1 MSEIN
6 KALAELA
13 SQKKQPT
20 QLQRAV
26 LPKVSSANPILWIA
40 TGFALSLVVG
50 GWAIT
55 QSQPEGQIVRAPITT
70 VTTVQANEVSL
81 VSPTQKVLSATSESV
96 VVSQPAVFTDVTT
109 NSPKMAAEKSVI
121 RQVPTKVTTTSTK
134 ESIVVAKTDVPAKR
148 QTTESHTHSSSAV
161 TSGNQVSAPVSSESE
176 GMVIE
181 QVELSKEQLA
191 EKAIGRAEKALDA
204 NNLQNALSAYSEAL
218 RHTPNNEVVRR
229 KLAALYFGKGDS
241 RKAYELLQAGIAL
254 DPEGETLRIAL
265 SKMLIKAN
273 QNEAALSPLVAIYDH
288 SGKEYIAM
296 RAALAQKLKKDDI
309 ALESYQRLSKMD
321 SENAR
326 WWLGLAIQQER
337 ALDFK
342 SAQNSYQAALSKVG
356 ISNQSQRFIKDRLA
370 LLQNLESA
378 Q

>member
-13 SQKKQPT
+13 SQKSQPA
-20 QLQRAV
+20 QLQRAE
-26 LPKVSSANPILWIA
+26 LPKVTSVKPIVWIV
-40 TGFALSLVVG
+40 TGFGLSLAVG

-55 QSQPEGQIVRAPITT
+55 QSAPVSQNYSEPVTTT
-70 VTTVQANEVSL
+70 VVTVAEETL
-81 VSPTQKVLSATSESV
+81 RSPTQKTPSEGAQSV
-96 VVSQPAVFTDVTT
+96 TVSQPNIVTT
-109 NSPKMAAEKSVI
+109 ARVEKATSVAPSS
-121 RQVPTKVTTTSTK
+121 VKPAPAPSKSETTL
-134 ESIVVAKTDVPAKR
+134 VAKAAAKPSA
-148 QTTESHTHSSSAV
+148 TE
-161 TSGNQVSAPVSSESE
+161 NQPVSHSVPSQVKAQAPAAQNTPAVENS
-176 GMVIE
+176 MLVE
-181 QVELSKEQLA
+181 QVELTQEQLA

-204 NNLQNALSAYSEAL
+204 NNLQNALSAYSDAL
-218 RHTPNNEVVRR
+218 RHTPNNEVVRQ

-254 DPEGETLRIAL
+254 NPEGETLRIAL

-273 QNEAALSPLVAIYDH
+273 QNEAALTPLVALYDD
-288 SGKEYIAM
+288 SGKEYLAM
-296 RAALAQKLKKDDI
+296 RAALAQKIKKDDI
-309 ALESYQRLSKMD
+309 ALESYQRLSQMD

-342 SAQNSYQAALSKVG
+342 SAQVSYQAALSKVG

>member
-13 SQKKQPT
+13 SQKSQPA
-20 QLQRAV
+20 QLQRAE
-26 LPKVSSANPILWIA
+26 LPKVTSVKPIVWIA
-40 TGFALSLVVG
+40 TGFGLSLAVG

-55 QSQPEGQIVRAPITT
+55 QSAPVSQNYSEPVTTT
-70 VTTVQANEVSL
+70 VVTVAEETL
-81 VSPTQKVLSATSESV
+81 RSPTQKTPSEGAQSV
-96 VVSQPAVFTDVTT
+96 TVSQPNIVTT
-109 NSPKMAAEKSVI
+109 ARVEKATSVAPSS
-121 RQVPTKVTTTSTK
+121 VKPATAPSKSETTL
-134 ESIVVAKTDVPAKR
+134 VAKAPAA
-148 QTTESHTHSSSAV
+148 QNTPAV
-161 TSGNQVSAPVSSESE
+161 ENSMLV
-176 GMVIE
+176 E
-181 QVELSKEQLA
+181 QVELTQEQLA

-204 NNLQNALSAYSEAL
+204 NNLQNALSAYSDAL
-218 RHTPNNEVVRR
+218 RHTPNNEVVRQ

-254 DPEGETLRIAL
+254 NPEGETLRIAL

-273 QNEAALSPLVAIYDH
+273 QNEAALTPLVALYDD
-288 SGKEYIAM
+288 SGKEYLAM
-296 RAALAQKLKKDDI
+296 RAALAQKIKKDDI
-309 ALESYQRLSKMD
+309 ALESYQRLSQMD

-342 SAQNSYQAALSKVG
+342 SAQVSYQAALSKVG

>member
-13 SQKKQPT
+13 SQKSQPA
-20 QLQRAV
+20 QLQRAE
-26 LPKVSSANPILWIA
+26 LPKVTSVKPIVWIA
-40 TGFALSLVVG
+40 TGFGLSLAVG

-55 QSQPEGQIVRAPITT
+55 QSAPVSQNYSEPVTTT
-70 VTTVQANEVSL
+70 VVTVAEETL
-81 VSPTQKVLSATSESV
+81 RSPTQKTPSEGAQSV
-96 VVSQPAVFTDVTT
+96 TVSQPSIVTT
-109 NSPKMAAEKSVI
+109 ARVEK
-121 RQVPTKVTTTSTK
+121 TTSGAPSSVKPATAPSK
-134 ESIVVAKTDVPAKR
+134 SETTLVAK
-148 QTTESHTHSSSAV
+148 AV
-161 TSGNQVSAPVSSESE
+161 TKPSATENQSVSHAAQSQEKAQAPAVQNAPAVENS
-176 GMVIE
+176 MLVE
-181 QVELSKEQLA
+181 QVELTQEQLA

-204 NNLQNALSAYSEAL
+204 NNLQNALSAYSDAL
-218 RHTPNNEVVRR
+218 RHTPNNEVVRQ

-254 DPEGETLRIAL
+254 NPEGETLRIAL

-273 QNEAALSPLVAIYDH
+273 QNEAALTPLVALYDD
-288 SGKEYIAM
+288 SGKEYLAM
-296 RAALAQKLKKDDI
+296 RAALAQKIKKDDI
-309 ALESYQRLSKMD
+309 ALESYQRLSQMD

-342 SAQNSYQAALSKVG
+342 SAQVSYQAALSKVG

>member
-13 SQKKQPT
+13 SQKSQPA
-20 QLQRAV
+20 QLQRAE
-26 LPKVSSANPILWIA
+26 LPKVTSVKPIVWIA
-40 TGFALSLVVG
+40 TGFGLSLAVG

-55 QSQPEGQIVRAPITT
+55 LSAPVSQNYSEPVTTT
-70 VTTVQANEVSL
+70 VVTVAEETL
-81 VSPTQKVLSATSESV
+81 RSPTQKTPSEGAQSV
-96 VVSQPAVFTDVTT
+96 TVSQPNIVTT
-109 NSPKMAAEKSVI
+109 ARVEKATSVAPSPVKPAPSKSE
-121 RQVPTKVTTTSTK
+121 TTL
-134 ESIVVAKTDVPAKR
+134 VAKAAAKPSA
-148 QTTESHTHSSSAV
+148 TE
-161 TSGNQVSAPVSSESE
+161 NQPVSHSVPSQVKAQAPAAQNTPAVENS
-176 GMVIE
+176 MLVE
-181 QVELSKEQLA
+181 QVELTQEQLA

-204 NNLQNALSAYSEAL
+204 NNLQNALSAYSDAL
-218 RHTPNNEVVRR
+218 RHTPNNEVVRQ

-254 DPEGETLRIAL
+254 NPEGETLRIAL

-273 QNEAALSPLVAIYDH
+273 QNEAALTPLVALYDD
-288 SGKEYIAM
+288 SGKEYLAM
-296 RAALAQKLKKDDI
+296 RAALAQKIKKDDI
-309 ALESYQRLSKMD
+309 ALESYQRLSQMD

-342 SAQNSYQAALSKVG
+342 SAQVSYQAALSKVG

>member
-13 SQKKQPT
+13 SQKSQPA
-20 QLQRAV
+20 QLQRAE
-26 LPKVSSANPILWIA
+26 LPKVTSVKPIVWIA
-40 TGFALSLVVG
+40 TGFGLSLAVG

-55 QSQPEGQIVRAPITT
+55 QSAPVSQNYSEPVTTT
-70 VTTVQANEVSL
+70 VVTVAEETL
-81 VSPTQKVLSATSESV
+81 RSPTQKTPSEGAQSV
-96 VVSQPAVFTDVTT
+96 TVSQPNIVTT
-109 NSPKMAAEKSVI
+109 ARVEKATSVAPSL
-121 RQVPTKVTTTSTK
+121 VKPATAPSKSETTL
-134 ESIVVAKTDVPAKR
+134 VAKAAAKPSA
-148 QTTESHTHSSSAV
+148 TE
-161 TSGNQVSAPVSSESE
+161 NQPVSHSVPSQVKAQAPAPAAQNTPAVENS
-176 GMVIE
+176 MLVE
-181 QVELSKEQLA
+181 QVELTQEQLA

-204 NNLQNALSAYSEAL
+204 NNLQNALSAYSDAL
-218 RHTPNNEVVRR
+218 RHTPNNEVVRQ

-254 DPEGETLRIAL
+254 NPEGETLRIAL

-273 QNEAALSPLVAIYDH
+273 QNEAALTPLVALYDD
-288 SGKEYIAM
+288 SGKEYLAM
-296 RAALAQKLKKDDI
+296 RAALAQKIKKDDI
-309 ALESYQRLSKMD
+309 ALESYQRLSQMD

-342 SAQNSYQAALSKVG
+342 SAQVSYQAALSKVG

>member
-6 KALAELA
+6 KALAELS
-13 SQKKQPT
+13 SQKSQPA
-20 QLQRAV
+20 QLQRAE
-26 LPKVSSANPILWIA
+26 LPKVTSVKPIVWIA
-40 TGFALSLVVG
+40 TGFGLSLAVG

-55 QSQPEGQIVRAPITT
+55 QSAPVSQNYSEPVTTT
-70 VTTVQANEVSL
+70 VVTVAEETL
-81 VSPTQKVLSATSESV
+81 RSPTQKTPSEGAQSV
-96 VVSQPAVFTDVTT
+96 TVSQPNIVTT
-109 NSPKMAAEKSVI
+109 ARVEKATPVAPSSVKPATAPS
-121 RQVPTKVTTTSTK
+121 QSKTTL
-134 ESIVVAKTDVPAKR
+134 VAKAAAKP
-148 QTTESHTHSSSAV
+148 SAME
-161 TSGNQVSAPVSSESE
+161 NQPVSHSVPSQVKAQAPAPAAQNTPAVENS
-176 GMVIE
+176 MLVE
-181 QVELSKEQLA
+181 QVELTQEQLA

-204 NNLQNALSAYSEAL
+204 NNLQNALSAYSDAL
-218 RHTPNNEVVRR
+218 RHTPNNEVVRQ

-254 DPEGETLRIAL
+254 NPEGETLRIAL

-273 QNEAALSPLVAIYDH
+273 QNEAALTPLVALYDD
-288 SGKEYIAM
+288 SGKEYLAM
-296 RAALAQKLKKDDI
+296 RAALAQKIKKDDI
-309 ALESYQRLSKMD
+309 ALESYQRLSQMD

-342 SAQNSYQAALSKVG
+342 SAQVSYQAALSKVG